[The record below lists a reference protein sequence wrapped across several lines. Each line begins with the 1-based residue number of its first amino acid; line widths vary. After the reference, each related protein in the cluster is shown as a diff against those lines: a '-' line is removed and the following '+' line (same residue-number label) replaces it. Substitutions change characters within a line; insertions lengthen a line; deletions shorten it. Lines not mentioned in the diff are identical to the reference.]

1 MDIKTISENP
11 FSLRYTTTEKDTNIN
26 GTVHG
31 GILFYV
37 CDEAIGRYVKHLG
50 RVGAAAD
57 ANIHYYHPVR
67 LGQTITAELHERK
80 VGKKLGI
87 FLVEAKDEQ
96 GRLLAD
102 ALFTVAFLDI

>member
-1 MDIKTISENP
+1 MDIRTISENP
-11 FSLRYTTTEKDTNIN
+11 FSLEYTTQGDDKNIN

-37 CDEAIGRYVKHLG
+37 CDEAIGRYVKHIG

-57 ANIHYYHPVR
+57 ANIHYYRPVQI
-67 LGQTITAELHERK
+67 GQKITAVLHERK

-87 FLVEAKDEQ
+87 FFVEAKDE
-96 GRLLAD
+96 GGKLLAD
-102 ALFTVAFLDI
+102 SLFTVAFLD